1 MENVLENSTLTPSF
15 CFFLR
20 SKDIAIS
27 KIPQHGQNAEEMAQT
42 YLFLKNGLDFFS
54 FIRSQATLT
63 CSSSLRRVSLKKM
76 VFLNL
81 E

>member
-1 MENVLENSTLTPSF
+1 MENVLENSTLPPSF
-15 CFFLR
+15 CFLSR

-27 KIPQHGQNAEEMAQT
+27 KIPQHGQNPKDMTQT

-63 CSSSLRRVSLKKM
+63 YSGNLSSVSLKKW
-76 VFLNL
+76 FL
-81 E
+81 